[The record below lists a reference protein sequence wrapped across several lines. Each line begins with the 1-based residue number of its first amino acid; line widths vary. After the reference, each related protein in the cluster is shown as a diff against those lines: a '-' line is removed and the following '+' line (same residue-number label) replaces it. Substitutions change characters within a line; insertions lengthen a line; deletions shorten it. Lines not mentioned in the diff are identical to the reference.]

1 MKLKISHTTH
11 YTYDGPAHYTLQRL
25 RLSPPTAP
33 GQKVLN
39 WSVTVEGADPQVVYD
54 DQFGNRTE
62 LLSISGDHHTVSVVA
77 AGEVETEDRNGV
89 FGEHLGHCPLWL
101 FLRETPLTKPGKH
114 IRELAR
120 GIADDNPLARLHALM
135 GAVHEAVAY
144 EPGASGTETTAEAAL
159 DAKAGVCQDHTHIF
173 LAAAR
178 LLGVPARYVSGYLL
192 MDDRTQQTASHA
204 WAEAHVAGLGWV
216 GFDVANK
223 ICPDSRY
230 VRVATGLDY
239 VDAAPISGLR
249 LGEADETMTVS
260 LSVEAAMSQSQS
272 QS

>member
-1 MKLKISHTTH
+1 MNRGRAARKPPPKRRWT
-11 YTYDGPAHYTLQRL
+11 PRL
-25 RLSPPTAP
+25 
-33 GQKVLN
+33 
-39 WSVTVEGADPQVVYD
+39 
-54 DQFGNRTE
+54 
-62 LLSISGDHHTVSVVA
+62 
-77 AGEVETEDRNGV
+77 
-89 FGEHLGHCPLWL
+89 
-101 FLRETPLTKPGKH
+101 
-114 IRELAR
+114 
-120 GIADDNPLARLHALM
+120 
-135 GAVHEAVAY
+135 
-144 EPGASGTETTAEAAL
+144 AS
-159 DAKAGVCQDHTHIF
+159 
-173 LAAAR
+173 AR